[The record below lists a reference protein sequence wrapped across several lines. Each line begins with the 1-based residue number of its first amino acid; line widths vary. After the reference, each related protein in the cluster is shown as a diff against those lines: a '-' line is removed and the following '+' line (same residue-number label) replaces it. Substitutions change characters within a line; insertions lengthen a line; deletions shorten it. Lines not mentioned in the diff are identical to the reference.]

1 MEKEYYRLKI
11 ENGIISVA
19 FFDKGNPI
27 PHTKYKGKLS
37 ETKTKDFLMEA
48 YNRFCDKNIKKLIK
62 SFVDFGESYSKR
74 LKRDFG
80 KNGLQE

>member
-11 ENGIISVA
+11 ENGEISVA

-37 ETKTKDFLMEA
+37 EEKTKDFIKEA
-48 YNRFCDKNIKKLIK
+48 YNRFSDENVRRFLK
-62 SFVDFGESYSKR
+62 SFAELGESYKER
-74 LKRDFG
+74 MKKDFG
-80 KNGLQE
+80 R